1 VDAERD
7 AKILGLLE
15 DAREAYH
22 EAASSKGDA
31 SDAALIK
38 ADRLLL
44 EARGLA
50 RASAS
55 HRCDASAGIVDTLVR
70 LRAHRTY
77 DEIVRRKLR
86 ELARFLE
93 ELEVMALDHAIGAT
107 DGALG
112 SDGPPTPEFTRAETW
127 KDRVVLLERSAAL
140 GAVASA
146 HRCVLKL
153 VAREG

>member
-1 VDAERD
+1 VDAERA

-15 DAREAYH
+15 NAREAYH
-22 EAASSKGDA
+22 EAVQSKGDA
-31 SDAALIK
+31 SESALIK
-38 ADRLLL
+38 ADLLMFAVR
-44 EARGLA
+44 ETF

-55 HRCDASAGIVDTLVR
+55 HRCDASAGLVNALVR
-70 LRAHRTY
+70 LRVHRTH

-86 ELARFLE
+86 EFARFLE

-107 DGALG
+107 DALLG
-112 SDGPPTPEFTRAETW
+112 PGGPPTLEFTRSETW

-140 GAVASA
+140 GALAVVL
-146 HRCVLKL
+146 RCALKI